1 MPLFFLWL
9 APIFGGGIFMPLEE
23 SVENFHPI
31 DINIFDKN
39 TDLVFN
45 IFYKAQDA
53 SEDRFV
59 LYASKE
65 PRYRDKVR
73 ELLQSPDFMEDLFI
87 HEDDLSLYFD
97 HATNSLRDYV
107 LNSDASPE
115 KKMEKVYDLSRD
127 VTRRFF
133 DANSSP
139 EILRGSDQVVDLM
152 EKCLSNNELG
162 FYGLDPTPEK

>member
-1 MPLFFLWL
+1 
-9 APIFGGGIFMPLEE
+9 MPLEE

-73 ELLQSPDFMEDLFI
+73 
-87 HEDDLSLYFD
+87 
-97 HATNSLRDYV
+97 
-107 LNSDASPE
+107 
-115 KKMEKVYDLSRD
+115 
-127 VTRRFF
+127 
-133 DANSSP
+133 
-139 EILRGSDQVVDLM
+139 
-152 EKCLSNNELG
+152 
-162 FYGLDPTPEK
+162 

>member
-1 MPLFFLWL
+1 MPLFFLWP

-59 LYASKE
+59 LYASCMSSNE
-65 PRYRDKVR
+65 FVPRV
-73 ELLQSPDFMEDLFI
+73 
-87 HEDDLSLYFD
+87 DLS
-97 HATNSLRDYV
+97 
-107 LNSDASPE
+107 
-115 KKMEKVYDLSRD
+115 
-127 VTRRFF
+127 
-133 DANSSP
+133 
-139 EILRGSDQVVDLM
+139 
-152 EKCLSNNELG
+152 
-162 FYGLDPTPEK
+162 

>member
-1 MPLFFLWL
+1 
-9 APIFGGGIFMPLEE
+9 MPLEE

-115 KKMEKVYDLSRD
+115 KRWKRFMTFPGMSPAGFSMPIPPPKSSV
-127 VTRRFF
+127 VPTR
-133 DANSSP
+133 
-139 EILRGSDQVVDLM
+139 LW
-152 EKCLSNNELG
+152 
-162 FYGLDPTPEK
+162 T

>member
-1 MPLFFLWL
+1 
-9 APIFGGGIFMPLEE
+9 
-23 SVENFHPI
+23 
-31 DINIFDKN
+31 
-39 TDLVFN
+39 
-45 IFYKAQDA
+45 
-53 SEDRFV
+53 
-59 LYASKE
+59 
-65 PRYRDKVR
+65 VR

-115 KKMEKVYDLSRD
+115 KKLEKVYDLSRD